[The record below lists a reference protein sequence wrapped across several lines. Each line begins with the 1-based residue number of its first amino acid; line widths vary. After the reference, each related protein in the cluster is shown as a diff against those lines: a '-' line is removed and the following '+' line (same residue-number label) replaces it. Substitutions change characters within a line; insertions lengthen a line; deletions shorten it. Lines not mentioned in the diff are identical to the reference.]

1 MTLPRYCHWSS
12 AENPAGGITSP
23 DCRASDA
30 RRCPIVVAVVLALA
44 ALTGP
49 VCASGWIGT
58 ISAVD
63 AEGKAIDLEFGFH
76 SQATDGIDVEL
87 GEVEQPPPPPRNIL
101 YAVWHHPR
109 LGNGALRD
117 LRPIPAYGDS
127 LVFQLTIQRTGPVS
141 LHWDPDQLSRGLHTA
156 VLTDGFGGTLFS
168 ANLLE
173 QEEATIENK
182 QISELRLACVARKI
196 EVTTA
201 VHTTGAA
208 SGPRRYAEYDRVEMV
223 VYPNPF
229 NSHAVININLPD
241 EESIDIEI
249 YNTAGHRIHQLAS
262 IRPIA
267 GNYSVVWNGRDRQY
281 MPVASGMYWI
291 HVRSAGKR
299 LTQSLVLL
307 R

>member
-1 MTLPRYCHWSS
+1 MTFSIPMAAIFGCSGPELQADEISFFQDCNPLGFILFGRNCVSPSQIKRLTHELRSTVGRSDTPILIDQEGGRVQRLPAPPWRKVPS
-12 AENPAGGITSP
+12 PAQF
-23 DCRASDA
+23 R
-30 RRCPIVVAVVLALA
+30 
-44 ALTGP
+44 
-49 VCASGWIGT
+49 
-58 ISAVD
+58 
-63 AEGKAIDLEFGFH
+63 F
-76 SQATDGIDVEL
+76 
-87 GEVEQPPPPPRNIL
+87 
-101 YAVWHHPR
+101 
-109 LGNGALRD
+109 
-117 LRPIPAYGDS
+117 
-127 LVFQLTIQRTGPVS
+127 
-141 LHWDPDQLSRGLHTA
+141 
-156 VLTDGFGGTLFS
+156 
-168 ANLLE
+168 LE

-249 YNTAGHRIHQLAS
+249 YNAAGHRIHQLAS
-262 IRPIA
+262 RRPVA

-291 HVRSAGKR
+291 HVRSARKR